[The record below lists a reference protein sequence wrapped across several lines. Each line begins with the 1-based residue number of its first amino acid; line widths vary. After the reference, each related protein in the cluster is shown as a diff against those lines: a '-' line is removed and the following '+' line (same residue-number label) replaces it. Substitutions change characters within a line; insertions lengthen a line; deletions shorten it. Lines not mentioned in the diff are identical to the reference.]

1 MCWVTYKEN
10 YLKRKTAEKDIKV
23 KKLLERNPQGNLSS
37 PFFEFDWV
45 IGKIHVSSIDKP
57 RICSNMNMTTCW
69 QINTGLHSSKHIIM
83 TKHWVYCYSTCWG
96 FIPVYVKLLNA
107 KPIGVNY
114 KIYEAIIPKGS
125 KYYVNEHGEYVS
137 DKLIIL

>member
-1 MCWVTYKEN
+1 MCWITYKEK

-23 KKLLERNPQGNLSS
+23 KKLLKRDQLGNLSS
-37 PFFEFDWV
+37 PIFEFDWR

-57 RICSNMNMTTCW
+57 RICPGMNMTISW
-69 QINTGLHSSKHIIM
+69 QINKGFHSCKHMAM
-83 TKHWVYCYSTCWG
+83 TEHWVYCYSTWW

-107 KPIGVNY
+107 EPIGVNY
-114 KIYEAIIPKGS
+114 KIYEAIIPKDS

>member
-1 MCWVTYKEN
+1 M
-10 YLKRKTAEKDIKV
+10 A
-23 KKLLERNPQGNLSS
+23 
-37 PFFEFDWV
+37 
-45 IGKIHVSSIDKP
+45 
-57 RICSNMNMTTCW
+57 
-69 QINTGLHSSKHIIM
+69 M
-83 TKHWVYCYSTCWG
+83 TKHWVYCYSTWW

-107 KPIGVNY
+107 KPIDANY